1 MMEKPWRLF
10 KKGYLV
16 AVSSPNYFLKN
27 LQFVS
32 YQFYKQAIYKTDYK
46 SLPPVSKTF
55 KVSSQ
60 IRCPG

>member
-10 KKGYLV
+10 KKGYLG
-16 AVSSPNYFLKN
+16 AVSSPNYFYEN
-27 LQFVS
+27 LQLVS
-32 YQFYKQAIYKTDYK
+32 YQFYKQAIYKRDCK